1 VCLSTSSEFTRLAT
15 ERAKKQPFT
24 LILLAALTLF
34 ISVLPNSYAATNIVK
49 QPLTSVASYY
59 SVAGSDP
66 LLAVSLCEQQPVTQ
80 KDLLVPLLNNTN
92 ELGDIRVKIA
102 MCPGQSNEIALL
114 PLLNFISEYIDVAL
128 RAQLD
133 KKSARTPHMTFRQL
147 ARHGVH
153 LTFDD
158 NDIVLQVDFS
168 ADIRKPTRYGLVSR
182 HTQKMNNSM
191 LLPNAMF
198 SGGLDYLF
206 GRTWSQDSSNALTVD
221 LDGHLNIQGWV
232 VQNRHIFANDRD
244 QKWRRQ
250 STLVTRDW
258 PEKTLRLRLGD
269 LNDKRIGFMGY
280 QQLSGISLST
290 NFQLQPYSISYPIS
304 EQSFFLEQDA
314 EVDVIING
322 LRRDRRSLPAGAHD
336 ILDMDLTNG
345 VNEVELKITD
355 VYGRQQSILLFASQ
369 NQTLLAPNK
378 QEYSVTLGVPRSK
391 GLLGID
397 YEKQSLGFSA
407 FNRYGMT
414 DTLTLGNWLQLS
426 DNAITSGMTGLR
438 SSIYGDFS
446 GEIAVSRDR
455 QQSAFYAPAMRIGHR
470 FYNQR
475 LTLDT
480 QWSWQHRKFATP
492 GEVVPDDNVHH
503 KLSVRLTLP
512 RIKQWRA
519 TFAVAHERRWEGEP
533 VFSKQL
539 NMTRELGEGWDFTFN
554 MVHYNR
560 YSERESFVGGQLSW
574 RPVDSRHSTDIS
586 YSSDEHKRS
595 GNYNYRRDG
604 ELGFNMNADISQS
617 DSSQQQR
624 ANMSYASSYLDASF
638 RVNQN
643 QMANGQSSITK
654 NASLGSSVV
663 FADGHWAPS
672 RQLNGQP
679 FAIVNIK
686 SNVSNTKIGVTKGAG
701 TRPVAF
707 LDESFDTSVLN
718 NLSPYYVGNIHLDLT
733 LAPAELQV
741 KKESY
746 QLKPA
751 FLSATVVSVDAA
763 SGTYVTATLID
774 SSGSALG
781 YKVVNV
787 TSINGTEHVAT
798 FTDAFGFV
806 VMEGLTTGQYRINVT
821 GQPVLTALI
830 TIIDK
835 QRVKVELG
843 TLIMTQ
849 GDE

>member
-1 VCLSTSSEFTRLAT
+1 VNFQDWRRNGSWKNFLTTVS
-15 ERAKKQPFT
+15 
-24 LILLAALTLF
+24 LAALTLT
-34 ISVLPNSYAATNIVK
+34 SMVLPNSYAATNIVE
-49 QPLTSVASYY
+49 QPLSSVASD
-59 SVAGSDP
+59 SSMVGLETALAG
-66 LLAVSLCEQQPVTQ
+66 SLCEQPSVTQ
-80 KDLLVPLLNNTN
+80 KELILPLLNSTK

-102 MCPGQSNEIALL
+102 VCSGQSNEVALL
-114 PLLNFISEYIDVAL
+114 PLLDLISEYIDMAL
-128 RAQLD
+128 IAQLD
-133 KKSARTPHMTFRQL
+133 KRSALTPQMTFRQL

-153 LTFDD
+153 LTFNDS
-158 NDIVLQVDFS
+158 DIVLQVDFS

-182 HTQKMNNSM
+182 HAQRINNSM

-206 GRTWSQDSSNALTVD
+206 GQTWSEDSSNSYTVD
-221 LDGHLNIQGWV
+221 LNGHLNIRGWV
-232 VQNRHIFANDRD
+232 LQNQHIFANDRD

-269 LNDKRIGFMGY
+269 LNVKRIGFMGY

-314 EVDVIING
+314 EVDVFVNG
-322 LRRDRRSLPAGAHD
+322 LRRDRRSLPAGAHN

-355 VYGRQQSILLFASQ
+355 IYGRQQSILLSAFQ
-369 NQTLLAPNK
+369 NQTLLTPGK
-378 QEYSVTLGVPRSK
+378 QEYSVTLGVPRST
-391 GLLGID
+391 GLSGLE
-397 YEKQSLGFSA
+397 YAYQSPGLSA
-407 FNRYGMT
+407 FHRYGMT

-446 GEIAVSRDR
+446 GEIAVSRER
-455 QQSAFYAPAMRIGHR
+455 QQSAFYAPAVRVGHR

-492 GEVVPDDNVHH
+492 GEVVSDNNIHH
-503 KLSVRLTLP
+503 KLSVRLALP
-512 RIKQWRA
+512 TIKKWRA
-519 TFAVAHERRWEGEP
+519 TFSVAHERRWEGES
-533 VFSKQL
+533 VFTKRL
-539 NMTRELGEGWDFTFN
+539 NMSRELGGGWGFTLN

-560 YSERESFVGGQLSW
+560 YSERESFISSQLSW
-574 RPVDSRHSTDIS
+574 RPVDSRHSTDMR

-604 ELGFNMNADISQS
+604 ELGFNMNADISES
-617 DSSQQQR
+617 DSSQQHR
-624 ANMSYASSYLDASF
+624 ANMSYASSHLDASF
-638 RVNQN
+638 RVNKN

-672 RQLNGQP
+672 RQLSGQP

-686 SNVSNTKIGVTKGAG
+686 SNTPNTKIGVTKGSG
-701 TRPVAF
+701 TRPVVF
-707 LDESFDTSVLN
+707 LGEYFDASVLN
-718 NLSPYYVGNIHLDLT
+718 NLSPYYVEDVHLDLT
-733 LAPAELQV
+733 LAAAELQV

-746 QLKPA
+746 QLKPT
-751 FLSATVVSVDAA
+751 FLSATIVTVDAA
-763 SGTYVTATLID
+763 SGVYVTAKLID

-787 TSINGTEHVAT
+787 KSIDGTEHVAT

-830 TIIDK
+830 TIVDK

-843 TLIMTQ
+843 TLIMTK
-849 GDE
+849 GDK